1 MNGYFQLINANGATS
16 VRLVPPTDGGM
27 ALNVNELTDYLSAK
41 NVKIDNLPSFYQ
53 AFAAVTQETILPV
66 TARPSYP
73 QQEMLVVSI
82 SDDHMTATARF
93 YPPSNDGELL
103 KSVDEIVQDL
113 KFRKVIVGIDTAAI
127 EGFLKNRRYCEDIV
141 VARGIEPVHG
151 TDASIEYFFNT
162 DLSVRPT
169 RNEDGSVDFF
179 HLNTINHC
187 KQGELLARLTKET
200 EGKAGQSVTGDPIRP
215 RQIKRLSLKYGNNID
230 INEEKTELRSRVNG
244 HVSLVTEKVF
254 VSDVYEVENVG
265 TATGNIETEGSVVVN
280 GNVLSGFSVH
290 AKGNVEVRGVV
301 EGAEI
306 VCGGDII
313 VARGINGMGRGVLKA
328 DGRVIMKY
336 AENATIIAGDYVESE
351 SILHSNVSAGT
362 EVRVEGKK
370 GFIAGGVVRATSKIT
385 CKTLGS
391 EMGADT
397 LVEVGMDPQQKKIY
411 QELQKEIIEIQK
423 NLNNIQPILA
433 NATMKLKRGEQLKPE
448 QVKYIQ
454 SLGAA
459 NKQQTERLEE
469 VKAQLRGLD
478 EKMRG
483 EGNSCVIVT
492 GDAYQGSKI
501 AIGDV
506 SMVLRQSMA
515 YTRFVKDKGDI
526 KATAI

>member
-1 MNGYFQLINANGATS
+1 MNGYFQLINANGMTS

-27 ALNVNELTDYLSAK
+27 ALNVNELTDYLSLK
-41 NVKIDNLPSFYQ
+41 NVKIDNLAGFYQ
-53 AFAAVTQETILPV
+53 AFSAASAETVIPV
-66 TARPSYP
+66 TGRQSYP
-73 QQEMLVVSI
+73 QQEMLSVTI

-103 KSVDEIVQDL
+103 KDADEIIQDL
-113 KFRKVIVGIDTAAI
+113 KFRKVIVGIDEQAI
-127 EGFLKNRRYCEDIV
+127 KSFLANRRYCEDIV
-141 VARGIEPVHG
+141 VARGIAPVHG

-162 DLSVRPT
+162 NLSVRPT

-187 KQGELLARLTKET
+187 KEGDLLARLTKEV
-200 EGKAGQSVTGDPIRP
+200 EGKLGQSVTGDPIRP

-230 INEEKTELRSRVNG
+230 INEEKTELRSKVNG

-265 TATGNIETEGSVVVN
+265 TATGNVESEGSVVVN
-280 GNVLSGFSVH
+280 GNVLSGFAVH

-306 VCGGDII
+306 VSDGDII
-313 VARGINGMGRGVLKA
+313 VARGINGMGKGILKA
-328 DGRVIMKY
+328 GGRVIMKY

-370 GFIAGGVVRATSKIT
+370 GFIAGGIVRATEKIT

-397 LVEVGMDPQQKKIY
+397 VVEVGMDPQQKKIY
-411 QELQKEIIEIQK
+411 QELQKEIGEIQK
-423 NLNNIQPILA
+423 NLANIEPILA
-433 NATMKLKRGEQLKPE
+433 NATARLRRGEKFKPE

-454 SLGAA
+454 SLSEA
-459 NKQQTERLEE
+459 NKQQSARMEE

-483 EGNSCVIVT
+483 EGNACVIVT

-506 SMVLRQSMA
+506 SMVLRKSMA
-515 YTRFVKDKGDI
+515 YTRFIKDKGDI
-526 KATAI
+526 RATAI